1 MISKFE
7 KNNSFEYFII
17 LENELDCHTING
29 ISDDFKKIFYDL
41 LHKYEHECKDNGLS
55 YLTQIY
61 LKIYLSDPINQV
73 EVIKKYFEYKD
84 VFYIIIGQPPA
95 SGSKIAFEAYH
106 IKSKN
111 LFKDIQDNM
120 ILYKHN
126 GYDSVIG
133 IIFPDNKK
141 ENVLSQTK
149 NIFLQMKTLAN
160 NYNKKLIDFIQR
172 TWFYIRD
179 IDKNYDGMAKGRNQ
193 YFDNEK
199 INEMTHYISST
210 GIEGYSINYGCT
222 VYSSYFAINGLAH
235 EQINYLNALR
245 FLCPTV
251 NYNVT
256 FERGTQITYGDRSHY
271 YISGTASIDS
281 KGNILYLNSVIR
293 QAQRILINI
302 NELLKSKNSSINEM
316 KLFIIYLRDFSDYEC
331 VKNFFSNMN
340 MNIPYL
346 IVRAPVCRPGWLI
359 EIEGIAINDCGNLL
373 YSDF

>member
-1 MISKFE
+1 M
-7 KNNSFEYFII
+7 
-17 LENELDCHTING
+17 
-29 ISDDFKKIFYDL
+29 
-41 LHKYEHECKDNGLS
+41 
-55 YLTQIY
+55 
-61 LKIYLSDPINQV
+61 
-73 EVIKKYFEYKD
+73 
-84 VFYIIIGQPPA
+84 
-95 SGSKIAFEAYH
+95 
-106 IKSKN
+106 
-111 LFKDIQDNM
+111 
-120 ILYKHN
+120 
-126 GYDSVIG
+126 
-133 IIFPDNKK
+133 
-141 ENVLSQTK
+141 
-149 NIFLQMKTLAN
+149 
-160 NYNKKLIDFIQR
+160 
-172 TWFYIRD
+172 
-179 IDKNYDGMAKGRNQ
+179 
-193 YFDNEK
+193 
-199 INEMTHYISST
+199 
-210 GIEGYSINYGCT
+210 
-222 VYSSYFAINGLAH
+222 AH